1 MARPAIPALVLPPIL
16 LASVLSFSMLVAG
29 SLGVTWHWNLLLI
42 FLLLL
47 SIVWFLLVLV
57 LSPLS
62 FVKLVALQFG
72 HRLVRMLPLVA
83 MRGMES
89 SVFMVPLDS
98 SFKEFFRLGRAM
110 RVVLPLGN
118 GGVVHLFVIYGYNGA
133 ENDPEKLQL
142 TEHLFAAVLAE
153 ARLCSV
159 GQPVVLAGDFNV
171 EPLVIPSLAK
181 GISDGHWV
189 DLEYAF
195 SFGRGVLPSSTC
207 QFQLDE
213 DKGSRRD
220 FILACPIAL
229 AAASGCSVLP
239 DRWFT
244 PHFAV
249 CAEFT
254 LSSWD
259 AIVERARIH
268 SPLWPACWLDCPD
281 RSRSSRNLVV
291 RDIWDVYIRE
301 VGFVPSEVRTNLFRL
316 CNSSD
321 VDSSWLLWSR
331 EAEASLSRS
340 YLALFPFVP
349 CV

>member
-1 MARPAIPALVLPPIL
+1 M
-16 LASVLSFSMLVAG
+16 
-29 SLGVTWHWNLLLI
+29 
-42 FLLLL
+42 
-47 SIVWFLLVLV
+47 
-57 LSPLS
+57 
-62 FVKLVALQFG
+62 
-72 HRLVRMLPLVA
+72 
-83 MRGMES
+83 
-89 SVFMVPLDS
+89 
-98 SFKEFFRLGRAM
+98 
-110 RVVLPLGN
+110 
-118 GGVVHLFVIYGYNGA
+118 
-133 ENDPEKLQL
+133 
-142 TEHLFAAVLAE
+142 
-153 ARLCSV
+153 
-159 GQPVVLAGDFNV
+159 
-171 EPLVIPSLAK
+171 AK

-195 SFGRGVLPSSTC
+195 SFGRGVPPSSTC

-229 AAASGCSVLP
+229 AAASMCSVLS

-268 SPLWPACWLDCPD
+268 SPLWPACWLYCPD
-281 RSRSSRNLVV
+281 RSRSSPTSVV

-301 VGFVPSEVRTNLFRL
+301 VGFVPFEVRSNLFRL
-316 CNSSD
+316 CHSSD

-331 EAEASLSRS
+331 EAEACLSFA
-340 YLALFPFVP
+340 YLAAGGPPSQILVVMLDVVLFPFAP
-349 CV
+349 CVWAGAVMVVSIVLIVLMSLMLPILASF